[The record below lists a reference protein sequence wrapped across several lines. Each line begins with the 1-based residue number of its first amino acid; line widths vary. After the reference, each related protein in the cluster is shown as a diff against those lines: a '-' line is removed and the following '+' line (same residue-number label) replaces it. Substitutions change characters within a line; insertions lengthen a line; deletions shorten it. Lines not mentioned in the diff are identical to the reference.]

1 MYLKH
6 VGLTCGSEKKAD
18 AFYSNLL
25 GLTKSEPKILTPD
38 LSKAIFD
45 LDTELVMINYFN
57 EHVHFEIF
65 IAGHTKDHKGNSQ
78 KIEHT
83 CIEVNNMEAFL
94 EKCRSLNV
102 DVARIPKGEKTL
114 IFIKDFDGNL
124 FEIKRSA
131 LLEDRPA

>member
-1 MYLKH
+1 
-6 VGLTCGSEKKAD
+6 VGLTCSSDENSDK
-18 AFYSNLL
+18 FYEDLL
-25 GLTKSEPKILTPD
+25 GLEKSEPKTLPAS
-38 LSKAIFD
+38 LSKSIFNVNS
-45 LDTELVMINYFN
+45 ELVMINYQD
-57 EHVHFEIF
+57 EHTHFEIF
-65 IAGHTKDHKGNSQ
+65 ITGPNQGNSR

-83 CIEVNNMEAFL
+83 CLEVNNMEAFL